1 MKSIEDIETE
11 REESVS
17 TIQSVE
23 PEVVYEEEKPTEYR
37 KYQSNYNQAE
47 IDKRR
52 VRKPGRKLDVVFIIA
67 MVVVAAIYLLKD
79 YDVFHEFSKM
89 LKSEEKQKM
98 QFEAPETTDEM
109 LTDSL
114 YQDSLAMIETDTA
127 LMAENAEAPKTQ
139 QATQNTQPAVAKP
152 QSVAQNTQ
160 PAVAKPQSVAQKP
173 QSVVPKP
180 QPVAQKPKS
189 QVDSLRILF
198 DKPRVYK
205 EFIGSEEVRVG
216 SRLTRISERH
226 YGVKDFWVYIYEAN
240 KEKFTSPD
248 EVEPGTILRIP
259 KLDPR
264 IANPKNP
271 GCMEYAR
278 ELHDKYVKKK

>member
-1 MKSIEDIETE
+1 
-11 REESVS
+11 
-17 TIQSVE
+17 
-23 PEVVYEEEKPTEYR
+23 
-37 KYQSNYNQAE
+37 
-47 IDKRR
+47 
-52 VRKPGRKLDVVFIIA
+52 
-67 MVVVAAIYLLKD
+67 
-79 YDVFHEFSKM
+79 
-89 LKSEEKQKM
+89 M